1 MQTVFAIRQDIKK
14 NIYNVL
20 LNKPEGHI
28 TRRESTKTRDQ
39 IFGIAGGGCCVCA
52 YPFMPR

>member
-1 MQTVFAIRQDIKK
+1 MQTVFAMKQDIKK

-28 TRRESTKTRDQ
+28 TRRKSTKTRDQ
-39 IFGIAGGGCCVCA
+39 IFGIADGGCSVCA
-52 YPFMPR
+52 YPFMSR